1 MITTA
6 PTHIPRI
13 QKSSQFKFVL
23 ITSRTSGMHSTNDN
37 SENSEIGAISEFSEC
52 TVGRPLTHRKLQPAV
67 WMESP
72 VVYSEDGWPLLGSTP
87 LGSQMSAVLRTPR
100 VFEKKL
106 ACSACSH
113 FCQTS
118 PILEKAMAVAPRV
131 PNQIRN
137 LKCGMFAPSGGDSNS
152 VGRRTASTQKPQP
165 NSKHRN
171 SKASKS

>member
-13 QKSSQFKFVL
+13 QKSSQFKVVL
-23 ITSRTSGMHSTNDN
+23 ITSRTSGMHSTNGY

-52 TVGRPLTHRKLQPAV
+52 TVGRPLTHRKLQPA
-67 WMESP
+67 
-72 VVYSEDGWPLLGSTP
+72 VYSEDGWPLLGSTP